1 MEALNKEVLKTL
13 DLWLSD
19 NKKCWLATVVKT
31 WGSSPRPEGSLFA
44 CTSGRETVG
53 SLSGG
58 CVEEDLIEKL
68 IERSIASKGPA
79 FHRYG
84 ETSEEAERFNLPCG
98 GSLDIVIEPLENSK
112 TELAEINRILD
123 RLDKRSWVTRRVEL
137 KRGKR
142 AINHSEIPQSLQ
154 WDEESMTM
162 EHTIGPMNQLFI
174 IGAGAVSVYVAEIAK
189 MLDYGVI
196 LCDPREEV
204 LNSVKIEG
212 VRKVCEMPDD
222 AIEQYVKDEGCAIVA
237 LTHDPRIDDMG
248 LIEAFNTPAFYI
260 GAMGSER
267 TSAKRRERLIELG
280 ALQESIERLH
290 APIGISISSKTP
302 AEIAVSVMAEITYER
317 GLSAKKAAPSDNT
330 KIAVYS

>member
-1 MEALNKEVLKTL
+1 MTL
-13 DLWLSD
+13 
-19 NKKCWLATVVKT
+19 
-31 WGSSPRPEGSLFA
+31 
-44 CTSGRETVG
+44 
-53 SLSGG
+53 
-58 CVEEDLIEKL
+58 
-68 IERSIASKGPA
+68 
-79 FHRYG
+79 
-84 ETSEEAERFNLPCG
+84 
-98 GSLDIVIEPLENSK
+98 
-112 TELAEINRILD
+112 
-123 RLDKRSWVTRRVEL
+123 
-137 KRGKR
+137 
-142 AINHSEIPQSLQ
+142 
-154 WDEESMTM
+154 
-162 EHTIGPMNQLFI
+162 EHTIGPMNRLFI

-204 LNSVKIEG
+204 LNSLKIEG

-222 AIEQYVKDEGCAIVA
+222 AIKQYVKDEACAIIA

-280 ALQESIERLH
+280 VLQESIERLH